1 LRRWAAFNAVCD
13 YLRAGLVGGASS
25 GADREAAW
33 EDLVALSSEHF
44 VTPAL
49 AWCVRQDRSLPHD
62 VREYLDAVLRFNS
75 ERNALLLVT
84 LKRVATLL
92 NAIDIEPVVLK
103 GATELITGSY
113 PAAGMRVIGDLDLLI
128 PIDRAQSAAAALKK
142 AGFAPVGPPLPPNH
156 HHLPV
161 LADPETAAGVELHM
175 TVVHNRSEA
184 LMPRTWFMET
194 TIPSMLDDAHIRL
207 LDATRSVAHTIVHDQ
222 LDHVGYARNRFELRR
237 LLDVVVLRSKQES
250 SIDWSVLDRRFCD
263 ANLGRVLATFL
274 KFAEVLFRQT
284 APQLATK
291 PRGCVVERLC
301 AVVEQ
306 PRRAKRRALHRTLLE
321 DNRAMRAELERLR
334 AQLGRVYDSTS
345 WKLSAPVRVVGTLL
359 RKIHAR

>member
-1 LRRWAAFNAVCD
+1 
-13 YLRAGLVGGASS
+13 
-25 GADREAAW
+25 
-33 EDLVALSSEHF
+33 
-44 VTPAL
+44 
-49 AWCVRQDRSLPHD
+49 
-62 VREYLDAVLRFNS
+62 
-75 ERNALLLVT
+75 
-84 LKRVATLL
+84 
-92 NAIDIEPVVLK
+92 
-103 GATELITGSY
+103 
-113 PAAGMRVIGDLDLLI
+113 
-128 PIDRAQSAAAALKK
+128 
-142 AGFAPVGPPLPPNH
+142 
-156 HHLPV
+156 
-161 LADPETAAGVELHM
+161 M
-175 TVVHNRSEA
+175 TVVHKRSEV
-184 LMPRTWFMET
+184 LMPRTWFTET
-194 TIPSMLDDAHIRL
+194 IIQSMLDDAHIRL
-207 LDATRSVAHTIVHDQ
+207 LDATRNVAHTIVHDQ
-222 LDHVGYARNRFELRR
+222 LDHEGYARNRFELRR

-321 DNRAMRAELERLR
+321 DNRAMRGELERMRAELERLR

>member
-13 YLRAGLVGGASS
+13 YLRAGLVGGAPS
-25 GADREAAW
+25 GTDREAAW

-49 AWCVRQDRSLPHD
+49 AWCVRQDRSLPDD
-62 VREYLDAVLRFNS
+62 VREYLDAVLRLNS

-84 LKRVATLL
+84 LKRVAALP

-128 PIDRAQSAAAALKK
+128 PIDRVQSAAAALKK
-142 AGFAPVGPPLPPNH
+142 AGFAPVGPLLPPNH

-184 LMPRTWFMET
+184 LTPRTWFMET
-194 TIPSMLDDAHIRL
+194 TIRRCLTMRTFAYWTRPAASHTL
-207 LDATRSVAHTIVHDQ
+207 LSTTSWITKDTRATASNCGGSSTWSSSARSRRVRSIGAFSTGAFAMRISVA
-222 LDHVGYARNRFELRR
+222 F
-237 LLDVVVLRSKQES
+237 SPP
-250 SIDWSVLDRRFCD
+250 F
-263 ANLGRVLATFL
+263 
-274 KFAEVLFRQT
+274 
-284 APQLATK
+284 
-291 PRGCVVERLC
+291 
-301 AVVEQ
+301 
-306 PRRAKRRALHRTLLE
+306 
-321 DNRAMRAELERLR
+321 
-334 AQLGRVYDSTS
+334 
-345 WKLSAPVRVVGTLL
+345 
-359 RKIHAR
+359 